1 MRETFSQYEIKR
13 VLGRGYQGVVYLIQT
28 PNGKEYAMKVSP
40 VLPTHVASPPNPASP
55 VWREIEFCSIMN
67 KKYPDLFA
75 RMRAHMVNY
84 DCDHDQAAELDR
96 NCKDAADR
104 ERLLRR
110 FATRI
115 CSVFFY
121 DLLDATLGEL
131 YAAPNIIPPNVSYD
145 IFIQCV
151 NIVAI
156 MRKEKYSH
164 GDLSINNIM
173 VRSTDKAYLI
183 INKKR
188 VPTHGYQ
195 CAAIDF
201 AMVAPIRPGKIECVC
216 DMVSLLYIAAGMT
229 IQHVI
234 PRKHKDVYI
243 PPQYGAKLALIMS
256 GVDSAVRAKCATL
269 MHELKQVLFKLL
281 FFEQY
286 SMALKRDKM
295 RYTEFLPR
303 ESIVF
308 IVHHLFDPDAVLN
321 HLLDNM
327 NKNKH

>member
-1 MRETFSQYEIKR
+1 MRETFEQYDIKR
-13 VLGRGYQGVVYLIQT
+13 VLGRGYQGVVYLVQT
-28 PNGKEYAMKVSP
+28 PSGNQYAMKVSP
-40 VLPTHVASPPNPASP
+40 VLPVHVALPANPASP
-55 VWREIEFCSIMN
+55 VWREIEFCSVMN
-67 KKYPDLFA
+67 KKYPDMFA
-75 RMRAHMVNY
+75 QMRAHLINY
-84 DCDHDQAAELDR
+84 DCDHDQAAELDK
-96 NCKDAADR
+96 NCKDADDR

-131 YAAPNIIPPNVSYD
+131 YAAPATIHPNVSYD

-151 NIVAI
+151 NIVRA
-156 MRKEKYSH
+156 MRREKYSH

-173 VRSTDKAYLI
+173 VRETPKKYLVI
-183 INKKR
+183 ANKR

-201 AMVAPIRPGKIECVC
+201 AMVAPIRPGKPECVC

-229 IQHVI
+229 IQCAI

-243 PPQYGAKLALIMS
+243 PPQYAAKLALIIS
-256 GVDSAVRAKCATL
+256 GVDPAVRAKCATL

-286 SMALKRDKM
+286 NAILKHDKM
-295 RYTEFLPR
+295 TYTEFLSHD
-303 ESIVF
+303 SIVF
-308 IVHHLFDPDAVLN
+308 IVHHLFEPDTVLAY
-321 HLLDNM
+321 LLN